1 MLGKS
6 VISSANNPQNEDEEV
21 DMKIDWPEDSIL
33 KAKII
38 RAKAQSMAE
47 DLEAVSNSFVTG
59 KHHAYCLN
67 LSCAFSMFCELLLYG
82 ICTILWLEIGSCI
95 FLPMEMVEK
104 MNEFSHNNLIL

>member
-59 KHHAYCLN
+59 KHHAYFLN
-67 LSCAFSMFCELLLYG
+67 LSCAFSMFFELLL
-82 ICTILWLEIGSCI
+82 
-95 FLPMEMVEK
+95 
-104 MNEFSHNNLIL
+104 